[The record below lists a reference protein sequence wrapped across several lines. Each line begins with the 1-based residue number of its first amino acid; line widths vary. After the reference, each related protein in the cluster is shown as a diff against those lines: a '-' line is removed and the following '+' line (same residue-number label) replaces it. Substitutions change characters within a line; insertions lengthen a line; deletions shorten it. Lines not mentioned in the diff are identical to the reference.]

1 MIDLKAGYNL
11 IRFWGGDELK
21 TTFRSTYGHYEYLV
35 MPFGMANAPISFQ
48 NIINNI
54 FEELIDLGDFA
65 YIDDILIKS
74 QTIEQ
79 YEKLVKEVLSH
90 RQK

>member
-21 TTFRSTYGHYEYLV
+21 TTFRSTYRHYEYLV